1 MGPPAVMDAGMS
13 PPLLWAGPG
22 TGLRERESFLS
33 PELSAGPLGDRIRK
47 GEILEISRGPLAHS
61 SASRQELLELL
72 LSGPVTREERVPA
85 ARTVLRD
92 TLLSVS
98 CSLKEQNPWE
108 RNSERNSSL

>member
-47 GEILEISRGPLAHS
+47 GGILEISRGPLAHS
-61 SASRQELLELL
+61 SASRQGQPSIMSLGC
-72 LSGPVTREERVPA
+72 SAGFGGPPA
-85 ARTVLRD
+85 
-92 TLLSVS
+92 LSVPPLS
-98 CSLKEQNPWE
+98 CIARIGETRQFRAKG
-108 RNSERNSSL
+108 